1 MSTAAKTV
9 AGQTFSGFTRS
20 LLSAFQFSLALTLK
34 PQRIDKDKLQVGYLS
49 LLPGIVVGLG
59 YVATHVGLTW
69 MWERPGPVWPGL
81 VDANAAWPPVAVLPL
96 NVTLRF
102 MHELPLSLLAVTA
115 ATLLFPRSGDVD
127 VPPPAIGKLAM
138 YFIPS
143 RLIVAA
149 PTMLATVT
157 WNALAPWAISQAI
170 TGMVTAAAFRVVY
183 RHDLSQLPVGYSLG
197 AICTP
202 PVR

>member
-1 MSTAAKTV
+1 
-9 AGQTFSGFTRS
+9 
-20 LLSAFQFSLALTLK
+20 
-34 PQRIDKDKLQVGYLS
+34 
-49 LLPGIVVGLG
+49 
-59 YVATHVGLTW
+59 
-69 MWERPGPVWPGL
+69 
-81 VDANAAWPPVAVLPL
+81 
-96 NVTLRF
+96 
-102 MHELPLSLLAVTA
+102 
-115 ATLLFPRSGDVD
+115 LFPRSGDVD